1 MCKFFMPAGGAFVMA
16 SQKVFSLFI
25 IILTL
30 DSWTITATDLNLQNV
45 TSNSTLP
52 CNGRL
57 FSASWVHF

>member
-30 DSWTITATDLNLQNV
+30 DSFILI
-45 TSNSTLP
+45 
-52 CNGRL
+52 
-57 FSASWVHF
+57 